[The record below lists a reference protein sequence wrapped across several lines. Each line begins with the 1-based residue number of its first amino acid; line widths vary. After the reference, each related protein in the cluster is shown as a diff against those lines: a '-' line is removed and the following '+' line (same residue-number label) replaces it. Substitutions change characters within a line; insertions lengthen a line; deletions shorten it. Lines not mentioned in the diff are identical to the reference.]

1 MIRIVY
7 KKDNKRVQEKVLE
20 SKQQVINEV
29 AIVAKAL
36 QDNVDENIRIKESNS
51 RIGLENSLLKGK
63 KIGLSF
69 EKESLELDIKKK
81 KEELGAIEGLI
92 GERNSSL
99 IILNNILVKVSE
111 KYSEEIGQKLSE
123 LNKIKIDEAKY
134 KELEKRYGLLQQK
147 VNQLDGQKLVKEKDV
162 EKAENERITA
172 KKLTKEQQN
181 KLEQFKSEQAELLRS
196 LKFYAGRLNRYYQ
209 SLQLP
214 PPVDVSHL

>member
-1 MIRIVY
+1 MIRIIY
-7 KKDNKRVQEKVLE
+7 KKDNKKVQEKVLE
-20 SKQQVINEV
+20 SKQQIVNEV

-36 QDNVDENIRIKESNS
+36 QDNVDENIRVKEDNN

-63 KIGLSF
+63 NIGLKF
-69 EKESLELDIKKK
+69 EGESLNLDIKKR

-92 GERNSSL
+92 GERNNSL
-99 IILNNILVKVSE
+99 VILNNILVKVSE
-111 KYSEEIGQKLSE
+111 RYSEELNQKLVE
-123 LNKIKIDEAKY
+123 LNKVKIDEAKY
-134 KELEKRYGLLQQK
+134 KELEKRYSFLQQK
-147 VNQLDGQKLVKEKDV
+147 VGQLDNQKLIKEKDV